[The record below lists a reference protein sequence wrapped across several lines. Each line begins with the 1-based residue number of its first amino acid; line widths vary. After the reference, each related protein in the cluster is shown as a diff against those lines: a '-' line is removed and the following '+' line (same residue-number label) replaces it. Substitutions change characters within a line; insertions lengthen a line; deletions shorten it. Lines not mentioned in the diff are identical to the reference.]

1 MFKIFKFFMKC
12 ILRKK
17 QSYGCDVSE
26 IHTKSVEEIN
36 NQIIMSL
43 LLTHKMTLNT
53 SFDIKKTIC
62 NDF

>member
-1 MFKIFKFFMKC
+1 MKC

-62 NDF
+62 TDF

>member
-1 MFKIFKFFMKC
+1 MKC

-17 QSYGCDVSE
+17 LSYGCDVSE
-26 IHTKSVEEIN
+26 IHTKSVYEIN

-43 LLTHKMTLNT
+43 LLTHKITLNT
-53 SFDIKKTIC
+53 SFDIKKTIWNDC